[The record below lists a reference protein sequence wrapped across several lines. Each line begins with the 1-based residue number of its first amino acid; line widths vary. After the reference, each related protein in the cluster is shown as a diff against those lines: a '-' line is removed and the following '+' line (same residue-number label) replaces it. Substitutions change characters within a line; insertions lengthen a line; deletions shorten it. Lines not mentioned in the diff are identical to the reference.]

1 MASFYICSFMKTKKN
16 FHQLWNLII
25 LIPLLCSCSSN
36 KNEDVYIVKP
46 IIKGGISTDLEAADA
61 DKPLTIIFKAEATS
75 ELFNYSGDL
84 YAHIG
89 VVNEGTWLYVPAA
102 WDKNIEKCRMIKSEE
117 NIWKLTLSSSI
128 RSWFNS
134 GETPVTKIGI
144 VIRNEDGTKKGL
156 PNDFFINVTDS
167 KYKNFVPA
175 AIKSATLPSGLL
187 EGINIVDNSTV
198 TLVLYD
204 KDKNGN
210 HKDFAHIVG
219 DFNNWTLSNDSKSQM
234 NRDDAA
240 GCWWI
245 TFTGLDSNKE
255 YAFQYYVGTT
265 GGETIRLADAYSE
278 KILDPDNDKYIDAS
292 TYNQNKTY
300 PAGGKGLV
308 STFQIKKDNYSW
320 AVQNY
325 KIINPEKLVIY
336 ELNIRDFSTARN
348 ISAVLDKL
356 SYLKS
361 LGINVIELMPVQ
373 EFDGNSSWGY
383 NPCFYFAIDK
393 VYGTKEM
400 LKKFIDECH
409 KIDIAVIFD
418 IVYNH
423 ATGNMPFAKL
433 YWDSN
438 NNKTASNNPYF
449 NVDAPHPYS
458 VFQDFNHEN
467 ALVRKFFKRN
477 LKFLINEFKVDG
489 FRFDLSKGL
498 TQVSS
503 TEATAGNYDAS
514 RVNIIKDYNDAI
526 KAANPDAF
534 VILEHFCDSK
544 EENELASMKIN
555 LWRNLNNSFCQS
567 AMGYSDNSSFE
578 GLYEKEANWIGYM
591 ESHDEERMA
600 YKQKKWG
607 VTYLKNSLK
616 KSINQLCVNTAL
628 FLSTPGPKMI
638 WQFGELGYDYSINS
652 NESGT
657 SESDSYRTDP
667 KPVKWD
673 YYDNA
678 TRKQLHDTYTLMLK
692 LRNDYPELFNSSAI
706 VNMHFSV
713 SDWNNGRYISVK
725 SITGKEIVALGNFT
739 ENSINVT
746 FPSEKGEWTNLIKAI
761 KENVENSV
769 NIPANGFVIYSRL

>member
-204 KDKNGN
+204 KDNNGN

-361 LGINVIELMPVQ
+361 LGINAIELMPVQ

-534 VILEHFCDSK
+534 VILEHFCENK
-544 EENELASMKIN
+544 EESELASENMH
-555 LWRNLNNSFCQS
+555 LWRNLNNSFCQC

-607 VTYLKNSLK
+607 VTYLKNSLE

-761 KENVENSV
+761 KENVENTV